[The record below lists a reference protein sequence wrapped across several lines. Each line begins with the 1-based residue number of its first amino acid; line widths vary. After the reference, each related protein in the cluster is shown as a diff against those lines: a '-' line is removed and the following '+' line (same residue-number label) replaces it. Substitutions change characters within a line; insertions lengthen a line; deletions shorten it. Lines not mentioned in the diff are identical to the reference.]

1 MALILRYDAPK
12 NGGEGI
18 GRQEI
23 LAEARLNVLALE
35 YGYKYRL
42 DIQPKNSFSRTEFVR
57 TLREARF
64 VGMRIRRSGGIV
76 GFFKIHDDG
85 GLSRHQW

>member
-1 MALILRYDAPK
+1 MALILRYGYLKSYWEEA
-12 NGGEGI
+12 GG
-18 GRQEI
+18 REI
-23 LAEARLNVLALE
+23 LAETRLNRLALE

-42 DIQPKNSFSRTEFVR
+42 DIQPRSSSSRSEFVH

-76 GFFKIHDDG
+76 RFFKIHDDG
-85 GLSRHQW
+85 SLTRHQW